1 MEWSKIKTVI
11 LLMLV
16 GTNVFLLL
24 LVGLRIGRGALY
36 EDETRQAAVQ
46 VLERSGIEFGPA
58 QVPKDIQLPTVT
70 IARDRDSEYTVAQ
83 QLLGDVTQTGE
94 SEVRPAYSSAA
105 GTAEF
110 SMNGSFTVSFTQ
122 DLWRCQE
129 GESLDDASQSCL
141 KQIGFSGIL
150 EESVH
155 LGTSSNL
162 TYSQLWEESPI
173 FSCQVT
179 LFWEDNVLTGLEGS
193 RLAGE
198 VTASSTQTLLSTPT
212 ILMRFLASV
221 SEGGSVC
228 SRIESMSPGYLT
240 GGSGR
245 SVQLTPVWRILTD
258 TGAYYVDAVT
268 GAVTPEF

>member
-46 VLERSGIEFGPA
+46 VLERSGIEFGPT
-58 QVPKDIQLPTVT
+58 QVPKVIQLPTVT
-70 IARDRDSEYTVAQ
+70 IARDRDSEHTVAQ

-94 SEVRPAYSSAA
+94 SEVRPAYSSTA

-110 SMNGSFTVSFTQ
+110 SMNGSFSVSFTQ

-129 GESLDDASQSCL
+129 GESLDAASQSCL
-141 KQIGFSGIL
+141 EQIGFSGIL

-162 TYSQLWEESPI
+162 TYCQLWEDTPI

-179 LFWEDNVLTGLEGS
+179 LFWKDDVLTSLEGS

-198 VTASSTQTLLSTPT
+198 ITASSTQTLLSTPT

-268 GAVTPEF
+268 GTVAPES